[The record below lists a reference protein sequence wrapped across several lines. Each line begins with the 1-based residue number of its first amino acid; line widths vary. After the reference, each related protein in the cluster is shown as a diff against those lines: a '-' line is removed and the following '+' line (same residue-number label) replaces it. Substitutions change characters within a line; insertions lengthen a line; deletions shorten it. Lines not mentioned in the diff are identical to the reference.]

1 MPLPK
6 PPGYVPQRQLRVDGR
21 RILLAGLIFA
31 AAAAVLLL
39 LLRHAAASPGQPLR
53 PLRQEFLLLVIL
65 GAGCCGAWNEWLYQI
80 ALTRRGESGGP
91 LVPGLPRP
99 PRPGGGS
106 MGTASREA
114 GEQGRRLPAADR
126 PGGARLPTDRR
137 G

>member
-31 AAAAVLLL
+31 AATAVLLL

-65 GAGCCGAWNEWLYQI
+65 GAGCCGAWNE
-80 ALTRRGESGGP
+80 
-91 LVPGLPRP
+91 
-99 PRPGGGS
+99 
-106 MGTASREA
+106 
-114 GEQGRRLPAADR
+114 
-126 PGGARLPTDRR
+126 
-137 G
+137 